1 VPLDPRK
8 IARIAAN
15 RTKIRQGRTETV
27 TLVLP
32 GTVTKTYP
40 AVVVE
45 TGHVGPGVS
54 TRSGEV
60 VRRPWDALFSFPPR
74 DPLTYPAIDADL
86 AAAVYIARTADPA
99 ALATARKYQVLEVL
113 PMGLDP
119 TAPDRYR
126 VKARLIQDGR

>member
-8 IARIAAN
+8 LAHIAAN
-15 RTKIRQGRTETV
+15 RTKIRQGRTEMV

-32 GTVTKTYP
+32 GTVTATYP

-45 TGHVGPGVS
+45 TGHVRPGVT
-54 TRSGEV
+54 TRPGEI

-74 DPLTYPAIDADL
+74 DAVTYPTIDTDL
-86 AAAVYIARTADPA
+86 AQAVYIARTADPA
-99 ALATARKYQVLEVL
+99 ALAAARKYTILEVL

-119 TAPDRYR
+119 AAPTRYR
-126 VKARLIQDGR
+126 VKARLLQDGA